1 MPLTKTKPSKSF
13 GQIRVLQKLNKYE
26 FGVELWMM
34 RDGKIENPWMYE
46 NLEKYYR
53 TFAGRPILIAY
64 VMEKIG
70 DGHNSRIKVDPATGE
85 RYYSYTDG
93 TAERIVGTLSDDKN
107 DLSLAERDGH
117 TWVVAKGKLFSFYAK
132 ELVDKIVRTGRMSVS
147 VETLTHES
155 HMEDDIEVITEWEGL
170 AVTILGQ
177 GVAPAVPGA
186 NIARLSAMQ
195 DEFKTLKLRA
205 ASLQKSPENN
215 APKDG
220 VTTRKGVKKL
230 NTYSKRQLAELSA
243 RFEGYKVLAAGE
255 QDGKVYVGLLSKD
268 GALKSYVMEN
278 AAETVVP
285 EKFVSLSANTAIAF
299 GEDMEL
305 RMDAMEFT
313 DTVNGEMQT
322 RLNAAEESVKNLS
335 KQLEDS
341 NKKVS
346 DMEAFESA
354 RRLNAAKEAAKQT
367 LAKFNQNRAEKV
379 ADSAID
385 AILKDVE
392 SGLYTNCMKDGKWT
406 GETEVSKSVYAV
418 CGEEVAKLDA
428 AAAQKKRTMF
438 AWEKFTQNSHQDG
451 GTIGDMLSAW
461 GIDAAKE

>member
-1 MPLTKTKPSKSF
+1 MPLTRTRRPKAF

-46 NLEKYYR
+46 NLEKYYQ

-70 DGHNSRIKVDPATGE
+70 DGHNSRIKVDPETGE

-107 DLSLAERDGH
+107 DFSLAERDGH

-170 AVTILGQ
+170 AVTILGE

-205 ASLQKSPENN
+205 ASLQKSPDNN
-215 APKDG
+215 APNDG

-230 NTYSKRQLAELSA
+230 NTYSKRQLTELSA

-255 QDGKVYVGLLSKD
+255 QDGKVYVALLSKD
-268 GALKSYVMEN
+268 GAFKSYVMEN

-285 EKFVSLSANTAIAF
+285 EKFTSLSANAVISF
-299 GEDMEL
+299 GENEDL
-305 RMDAMEFT
+305 CT
-313 DTVNGEMQT
+313 
-322 RLNAAEESVKNLS
+322 NAAEFVDAVSEDIQSRMNTAEADVKRLS
-335 KQLEDS
+335 KQLEDA
-341 NKKVS
+341 NKKAS

-354 RRLNAAKEAAKQT
+354 RRMNAAKETAKQT
-367 LAKFNQNRAEKV
+367 LAKFNQNRKEKI

-385 AILKDVE
+385 GILKDVE
-392 SGLYTNCMKDGKWT
+392 SGLYTNCMKDGAWT
-406 GETEVSKSVYAV
+406 GDAEVAKSVYAV
-418 CGEEVAKLDA
+418 CGEQVAKLDEEDA
-428 AAAQKKRTMF
+428 RKNKTTF
-438 AWEKFTQNSHQDG
+438 AWEKFAKNSKSEG
-451 GTIGDMLSAW
+451 GTISDMLSAW
-461 GIDAAKE
+461 GIDAARE